1 VVVLNPSS
9 YANRRILKR
18 SVFFALLI
26 ILVSSATV
34 HVRTAS
40 GAESTTTRK
49 AGGLDFTAIDGK
61 RQGREVPQSL
71 KNNAAEPGAE
81 HPVWKAQSS
90 GLSRSTPFL
99 KTAIPRE
106 DPGGSDSKEELG
118 KGKFLVASRRLRDPN
133 FKETVVLLIDYGQ
146 DGAMGLVINR
156 PSEIK
161 LATIFPDI
169 KELKERKDTI
179 YVGGPVAVNQ
189 MLLLVGTPLVPEAS
203 QEVTQDVYISSS
215 WKVLERLMKNAA
227 KDERFRI
234 FAGYA
239 GWAPNQLDFEISR
252 GDWHV
257 LKADAETV
265 FDKKPAEIWQE
276 LILRASVKWV
286 RVQAPFRIKN

>member
-1 VVVLNPSS
+1 MNPSS
-9 YANRRILKR
+9 SANRGIIKR
-18 SVFFALLI
+18 SVFLALLI
-26 ILVSSATV
+26 ILMSSATV
-34 HVRTAS
+34 HVRPAA

-49 AGGLDFTAIDGK
+49 AGGLDFTAIGGK

-71 KNNAAEPGAE
+71 RAEPGAE

-90 GLSRSTPFL
+90 GISRSTPFL
-99 KTAIPRE
+99 KTAIPRQE
-106 DPGGSDSKEELG
+106 PGGSDSKEELA

-161 LATIFPDI
+161 LATVFPDI
-169 KELKERKDTI
+169 KALKERKDTI
-179 YVGGPVAVNQ
+179 YVGGPVAVNR
-189 MLLLVGTPLVPEAS
+189 MLLLVGAPLVPEAS

-215 WKVLERLMKNAA
+215 WKVLERLMKNEA

-239 GWAPNQLDFEISR
+239 GWAPDQLDFETSR

-286 RVQAPFRIKN
+286 RVQAPFRSKN

>member
-1 VVVLNPSS
+1 VVVLNQSS
-9 YANRRILKR
+9 YANRRILNR
-18 SVFFALLI
+18 SVFFTLLI

-34 HVRTAS
+34 HVRPAS

-49 AGGLDFTAIDGK
+49 AGGLDFTAIGGK
-61 RQGREVPQSL
+61 IQGREVPQSL
-71 KNNAAEPGAE
+71 RAEPGAE

-90 GLSRSTPFL
+90 GLGRSTPFL
-99 KTAIPRE
+99 KTAIPRQ
-106 DPGGSDSKEELG
+106 DPGGSDSKEELA
-118 KGKFLVASRRLRDPN
+118 KGKFLVASRRLRDSN

-156 PSEIK
+156 PSKIK
-161 LATIFPDI
+161 LATVFPDI

-227 KDERFRI
+227 KDKRFRI

-239 GWAPNQLDFEISR
+239 GWAPNQLDFEVSR

-286 RVQAPFRIKN
+286 RVQAPFRIKRR

>member
-1 VVVLNPSS
+1 
-9 YANRRILKR
+9 
-18 SVFFALLI
+18 
-26 ILVSSATV
+26 
-34 HVRTAS
+34 
-40 GAESTTTRK
+40 
-49 AGGLDFTAIDGK
+49 LDFTAIGGK

-71 KNNAAEPGAE
+71 RAEPGAE

-90 GLSRSTPFL
+90 GISRSTPFL
-99 KTAIPRE
+99 KTAIPRQE
-106 DPGGSDSKEELG
+106 PGGSDSKEELA
-118 KGKFLVASRRLRDPN
+118 KGKFLVASRKLRDPN
-133 FKETVVLLIDYGQ
+133 FKETVVLLIDYGP

-161 LATIFPDI
+161 LATVFPDI
-169 KELKERKDTI
+169 KALKERKDTI
-179 YVGGPVAVNQ
+179 YVGGPVAVNR
-189 MLLLVGTPLVPEAS
+189 MLLLVGAPLVPEAS

-215 WKVLERLMKNAA
+215 WKVLERLMKDAA
-227 KDERFRI
+227 KEERFRI

-239 GWAPNQLDFEISR
+239 GWAPDQLDFETSR